1 MTDDH
6 GAPSQSQS
14 MVNVSNVSALSSS
27 GGLTSPTPKHRRI
40 LATEHLENYKEF
52 LCSLLQTVQRGNT
65 MDRQDAFLFL
75 MSTTVKEYH
84 FSTDNFLALQFAVMN
99 TVSEKLIELTAAEKN
114 N

>member
-1 MTDDH
+1 
-6 GAPSQSQS
+6 
-14 MVNVSNVSALSSS
+14 
-27 GGLTSPTPKHRRI
+27 
-40 LATEHLENYKEF
+40 
-52 LCSLLQTVQRGNT
+52 